1 MMTRDVETYFLDGCG
16 RCKLGGTPDC
26 KVHTWADPLR
36 IFREIVLD
44 CGLTEECK
52 WGMPC
57 YTVNGKNVLLIA
69 AFKEYCS
76 LNFFKGSLISDPYN
90 LLSKAGE
97 NSEASR
103 MLKTITTSHILENID
118 AIKDIVFQAIEI
130 EKAGLKTV
138 TKSIDSYPVPEE
150 FELLL
155 TNNSQ
160 LKNAYDALT
169 PGRQKSY
176 LMHFNSAKQSQTRI
190 GRIEKCIPSILAG
203 KGHNER

>member
-16 RCKLGGTPDC
+16 RCKLGGTPEC
-26 KVHTWADPLR
+26 KVHTWADPLKV
-36 IFREIVLD
+36 FREIVLD
-44 CGLTEECK
+44 CGLMEECK

-57 YTVNGKNVLLIA
+57 YTVNGKNVLLIS

-76 LNFFKGSLISDPYN
+76 LNFFKGSLISDPFQ

-103 MLKTITTSHILENID
+103 MLKTTSTVHILENID
-118 AIKDIVFQAIEI
+118 AIKDIVFQAVEI

-138 TKSIDSYPVPEE
+138 VKPVDSYPVPEE
-150 FELLL
+150 FQAFLS
-155 TNNSQ
+155 TNDQ
-160 LKNAYDALT
+160 LKLAFEALT

-176 LMHFNSAKQSQTRI
+176 LMHFNSAKQTQTRI
-190 GRIEKCIPSILAG
+190 NRIEKCIPTIFSG
-203 KGHNER
+203 KGFNER

>member
-16 RCKLGGTPDC
+16 RCKLGGTPEC
-26 KVHTWADPLR
+26 KVHTWEEPLK

-57 YTVNGKNVLLIA
+57 YSVNGKNVLIIS
-69 AFKEYCS
+69 AFKDYCS
-76 LNFFKGSLISDPYN
+76 LNFFKGSLIQDELG

-103 MLKTITTSHILENID
+103 MLKTTTTQHLLDHVD
-118 AIKDIVFQAIEI
+118 AIKAIIFQAIDI
-130 EKAGLKTV
+130 EKAGLKT
-138 TKSIDSYPVPEE
+138 TPKPIDSYPVPEE
-150 FELLL
+150 FVEILQQ
-155 TNNSQ
+155 NNS
-160 LKNAYDALT
+160 LKLAYEALT

-176 LMHFNSAKQSQTRI
+176 LMHFNSAKQSQTRVN
-190 GRIEKCIPSILAG
+190 RIEKCIPGILAG
-203 KGHNER
+203 KGFNER